1 MHDII
6 LSVRGTGGSMM
17 SKVITSDELDEIIR
31 LRESIKSTS
40 WREIGKRTGVERRRA
55 QLAYD
60 RWRQKQ
66 SLVQLRQIR
75 RHVTEVEFR
84 LHIDSL
90 IALADALANGINVP
104 TFTSRKNNVDSVLGK
119 ILQQD
124 YEEDLRELYFE
135 GARPENNRSEQQI
148 IRRNKLLLKSL
159 KQHTRN
165 KVRWDILD
173 DWKTYWNE
181 CIEAL
186 ADLEK
191 EIPKVLHNCL
201 KKEPKLMEKLRR
213 DGDNLDHVAS
223 LADVVLLHMCSIPTK
238 GKHNSGY
245 DIQTS
250 LRKEGGQII
259 YSAAAITLSLPFPDY
274 LFDDVVRL
282 FNLTVDNIS
291 RGDRWKNTELMLSG
305 KETKAREFKEML
317 EELRLRPVILL
328 TRCEL
333 CPA

>member
-1 MHDII
+1 M
-6 LSVRGTGGSMM
+6 RR
-17 SKVITSDELDEIIR
+17 KEPTSEELDEIIR

-40 WREIGKRTGVERRRA
+40 WREIGERTGVERRIAKRA
-55 QLAYD
+55 YV

-75 RHVTEVEFR
+75 RHATAVEFR

-90 IALADALANGINVP
+90 ITLADALANGVNVP

-119 ILQQD
+119 ILQHD
-124 YEEDLRELYFE
+124 YAEALRESYFE
-135 GARPENNRSEQQI
+135 SALPDNHRSEQQI

-159 KQHTRN
+159 KQHTQD

-173 DWKTYWNE
+173 DWKTDWNE

-191 EIPKVLHNCL
+191 EILKVLHNCL

-250 LRKEGGQII
+250 LKKEGGQII
-259 YSAAAITLSLPFPDY
+259 YSAAAITSSLHFPDY

>member
-1 MHDII
+1 MG
-6 LSVRGTGGSMM
+6 R
-17 SKVITSDELDEIIR
+17 KEPTSEELDEIIR

-40 WREIGKRTGVERRRA
+40 WREIGEQTGVERRIAQRA
-55 QLAYD
+55 YES
-60 RWRQKQ
+60 WKQKQ
-66 SLVQLRQIR
+66 SLVQLQQARM
-75 RHVTEVEFR
+75 HVTAVEFR

-90 IALADALANGINVP
+90 ITLADALVNGINVP
-104 TFTSRKNNVDSVLGK
+104 TYTSLKNNVDSVLGK

-186 ADLEK
+186 ADIEK
-191 EIPKVLHNCL
+191 ETLKVVGNCH
-201 KKEPKLMEKLRR
+201 KKEPRLMEILER
-213 DGDNLDHVAS
+213 DKGNIDYVNA
-223 LADVVLLHMCSIPTK
+223 LADVVLMYIWSIWTE
-238 GKHNSGY
+238 GKDKPESN
-245 DIQTS
+245 IQTS
-250 LRKEGGQII
+250 LKREGRVIVFSMVGASAQI
-259 YSAAAITLSLPFPDY
+259 SLPDPSLY
-274 LFDDVVRL
+274 DDVVKL
-282 FNLTVDNIS
+282 CSIAVDDITRSARGRELELMIS
-291 RGDRWKNTELMLSG
+291 RIV
-305 KETKAREFKEML
+305 TKAREFKEML
-317 EELRLRPVILL
+317 EALRLRPVILL